1 MGASFSGNSARG
13 NRFGIVL
20 VLAALLA
27 PLELAAQSA
36 PDAGSVLRQ
45 IEEQQRKPLPPKSEP
60 QFQAPQPML
69 SMGAPAVT
77 VKEFQF
83 AGNSLLS
90 AQQLAPAV
98 AGYLNRALSFTDL
111 QNAAIAVANAYRE
124 AGWVVRAYL
133 PEQDITAGTVT
144 IQIIEAT
151 LGAVRVEGEAR
162 RVRAKRLTKIVATA
176 QATGKPVNV
185 HSLDRGLLLVND
197 LPGVLATGRLSQGAD
212 QSQTDLV
219 LSVED
224 APLVNGNL
232 TLDDAGSRFTGAE
245 RLIASASLNGQLGRG
260 DRVDAL
266 LLHSEGSDY
275 QRLAYSQAL
284 GSRGLR
290 LGANASHLS
299 YEIVT
304 REFAALDAHGTS
316 NAVGLEASYP
326 LYRSRLRNLFVT
338 LNVDDRKFDNLSAGQ
353 TTTNYSVQ
361 GATLGL
367 HANAFDTV
375 FGGGANN
382 LSISFVSGKVDL
394 AGSPN
399 EVIDSLT
406 TRTHGS
412 FTKLRYSLS
421 RLQVLTDRISLYA
434 GVMGQTASKN
444 LDSSEKF
451 YLGGSDGVRAYPQD
465 EGGGAEGLMANVE
478 TRARLPRN
486 FNVIGFVDWGSV
498 KVNKDNDILGG
509 APRNQLD
516 FKGAGVS
523 VAWTASFGLTLQAT
537 ASRRIGDN
545 PNPTSTGDDQDGS
558 LVKNRFWLQ
567 ASMPF

>member
-13 NRFGIVL
+13 NRFGVL
-20 VLAALLA
+20 LAMAALLA
-27 PLELAAQSA
+27 PLDLAAQSA

-45 IEEQQRKPLPPKSEP
+45 IEEQQRKPLPPKSEA
-60 QFQAPQPML
+60 QFQAPEPML
-69 SMGAPAVT
+69 SMGPPAVT

-83 AGNSLLS
+83 AGNALLN

-133 PEQDITAGTVT
+133 PEQDITGGVVT

-162 RVRAKRLTKIVATA
+162 RVRAGPLKRILAAA
-176 QATGKPVNV
+176 QAPGKPVNV
-185 HSLDRGLLLVND
+185 RALDRGLLLVND
-197 LPGVLATGRLSQGAD
+197 LPGVLATGRLSQGSNPAE
-212 QSQTDLV
+212 TDLV
-219 LSVED
+219 VTVED
-224 APLVNGNL
+224 APLVNGNF
-232 TLDDAGSRFTGAE
+232 TVDDAGSRFTGAE
-245 RLIASASLNGQLGRG
+245 RVIASASLNGQFGRG

-275 QRLAYSQAL
+275 QRLAYSQAF
-284 GSRGLR
+284 GSRGFR
-290 LGANASHLS
+290 FGVNGSHLT
-299 YEIVT
+299 YDIVT

-316 NAVGLEASYP
+316 STVGLEASHP
-326 LYRSRLRNLFVT
+326 LYRSRLANVYAALT
-338 LNVDDRKFDNLSAGQ
+338 VDDRQFDNSSAGQ
-353 TTTNYSVQ
+353 TTTDYSVQ
-361 GATLGL
+361 GATLAFY
-367 HANAFDTV
+367 ANAFDD
-375 FGGGANN
+375 FLGGGANN
-382 LSISFVSGKVDL
+382 ASIAYVNGRVDL
-394 AGSPN
+394 SGSPN
-399 EVIDSLT
+399 EVADSLT

-421 RLQVLTDRISLYA
+421 RLQVLTDRLSLYLGAA
-434 GVMGQTASKN
+434 GQSASKN

-451 YLGGSDGVRAYPQD
+451 YLGGSDGIRAYPQD
-465 EGGGAEGLMANVE
+465 EGGGAEGHMVNLE
-478 TRARLPRN
+478 LRARLPRS
-486 FNVIGFVDWGSV
+486 FSVVSFVDWGSV
-498 KVNKDNDILGG
+498 TINKDNDILGA
-509 APRNQLD
+509 APRNQAD
-516 FKGAGVS
+516 FKGAGLS

-545 PNPTSTGDDQDGS
+545 PNPTSTGNDQDGS